1 MDIILNWRQACAAL
15 SISRPTLY
23 ALTNQGKLK
32 RVKISTGRVGW
43 PQSEIS
49 KYIEGLI
56 AGRGE

>member
-32 RVKISTGRVGW
+32 RVKISAGRVGW

-56 AGRGE
+56 AGPSE